1 MKIAFVGGGAA
12 TLIAANL
19 LIKKHPDY
27 KIIIIDKKAKLGRK
41 LSMTGNGKCNL
52 APIND
57 NIDAYNNP
65 SFIEELFSDISLK
78 QYLKTLEDLGI
89 PTKTIKNQGYY
100 PLSENASNVVD
111 ILINQLKNKV
121 SIINDEVIDYENT
134 ILRLKNNG
142 TLTADKIIFAI
153 GGKSYPNS
161 GSDGNLFPIL
171 EKHGYQINELK
182 PSLCP
187 IKVKE
192 NIKSLFGAR
201 NHAKMTLINKE
212 SQVIYEE
219 EGEIMFKK
227 DALSGIAIMNMSHF
241 ISHKPGPYH
250 IKVDFLND
258 RAFSYL
264 NSLSPLDNLLR
275 YVNKPIAEYI
285 LKIAG
290 EDSKNPLKL
299 SGYLSDLTFHVDTLY
314 DFESAQV
321 TAGGISIKEIDNT
334 FMSIREPNIYLI
346 GEMLDIDGL
355 CGGYNLRFAISSAIK
370 MVESL

>member
-12 TLIAANL
+12 NLIAANL
-19 LIKKHPDY
+19 LIKKHPNY
-27 KIIIIDKKAKLGRK
+27 EVVIVDKKAKLGRK

-52 APIND
+52 APLND
-57 NIDAYNNP
+57 NFDAYNNS
-65 SFIEELFSDISLK
+65 SFIKELFSNISLK
-78 QYLKTLEDLGI
+78 QYLKTLEELGI

-111 ILINQLKNKV
+111 ILINQLKGKV
-121 SIINDEVIDYENT
+121 SIINDEVIDYKINE
-134 ILRLKNNG
+134 LRLKNNG
-142 TLTADKIIFAI
+142 ALSFDKIIFAI

-161 GSDGNLFPIL
+161 GSDGTLFPVFK
-171 EKHGYQINELK
+171 KHGYQINELK

-201 NHAKMTLINKE
+201 NHAKMTLLDNND
-212 SQVIYEE
+212 QVIYEE

-241 ISHKPGPYH
+241 IAHKPGQYR
-250 IKVDFLND
+250 IKIDFLMDNN
-258 RAFSYL
+258 FSYI
-264 NSLSPLDNLLR
+264 DNLSLMDNLIK

-285 LKIAG
+285 LKIANG
-290 EDSKNPLKL
+290 NIEL
-299 SGYLSDLTFHVDTLY
+299 SHYLSNLIFNVDTLY

-321 TAGGISIKEIDNT
+321 TAGGISLKEIDNS
-334 FMSIREPNIYLI
+334 FMSKREPNIYLI

-355 CGGYNLRFAISSAIK
+355 CGGYNLRFAITSAIK

>member
-12 TLIAANL
+12 NLIAANL

-27 KIIIIDKKAKLGRK
+27 EAVIIDKKAKLGRK

-52 APIND
+52 APLND
-57 NIDAYNNP
+57 NINAYNNP
-65 SFIEELFSDISLK
+65 SFIKELFSNIPLK
-78 QYLKTLEDLGI
+78 QYLKTLEELGI

-111 ILINQLKNKV
+111 ILMNQLKDKIT
-121 SIINDEVIDYENT
+121 IINDEVIEYKTNE
-134 ILRLKNNG
+134 LRLKNSG
-142 TLTADKIIFAI
+142 LLKVDKIIFAV

-161 GSDGNLFPIL
+161 GSDGNLFPIF

-182 PSLCP
+182 PSLSP

-201 NHAKMTLINKE
+201 NHAKMTLLDKDDQI
-212 SQVIYEE
+212 VYEE

-227 DALSGIAIMNMSHF
+227 DALSGIAIMNMSQF
-241 ISHKPGPYH
+241 ITHKPGQYR
-250 IKVDFLND
+250 IKIDFLMDND
-258 RAFSYL
+258 FSYID
-264 NSLSPLDNLLR
+264 SLSPMDNLIK

-290 EDSKNPLKL
+290 ANTKNSAKL
-299 SGYLSDLTFHVDTLY
+299 SYYLSNLMFNVEALY

-321 TAGGISIKEIDNT
+321 TAGGISIKEIDNS
-334 FMSIREPNIYLI
+334 FMSKKEPNIYFI

-355 CGGYNLRFAISSAIK
+355 CGGYNLRFAITSAIK

>member
-258 RAFSYL
+258 
-264 NSLSPLDNLLR
+264 
-275 YVNKPIAEYI
+275 
-285 LKIAG
+285 
-290 EDSKNPLKL
+290 
-299 SGYLSDLTFHVDTLY
+299 
-314 DFESAQV
+314 
-321 TAGGISIKEIDNT
+321 
-334 FMSIREPNIYLI
+334 
-346 GEMLDIDGL
+346 
-355 CGGYNLRFAISSAIK
+355 
-370 MVESL
+370 